1 MSPDPGDR
9 TNLRLWV
16 MLAVVGAV
24 LALIGWYRYF
34 TPLS

>member
-1 MSPDPGDR
+1 MAPDFSDR
-9 TNLRLWV
+9 LNARLWV
-16 MLAVVGAV
+16 MLVVLAAV